1 MKTLYTKMKVM
12 QNFQIYFFQMQL
24 NLEIPEF
31 SDINL
36 LAERSSHPIFKPSLK
51 YGSYPSILAIKGL
64 NPKFQFLKI

>member
-12 QNFQIYFFQMQL
+12 HNLQIYFFQMQL

-51 YGSYPSILAIKGL
+51 YKSFPRILAIKGL

>member
-36 LAERSSHPIFKPSLK
+36 LAERSSHPIFEPQPSK
-51 YGSYPSILAIKGL
+51 YTCH
-64 NPKFQFLKI
+64 